1 MARCSRARCRVGV
14 GRFAPVPGSGGE
26 SGVYTVAHAP
36 YLHLDFLPVVGRWA
50 LDILI
55 RELCAVVGDKACL
68 HGESVD
74 WAPFATERR
83 GLFVGRPLAVV
94 APASTA
100 EVAEVVRLCAAA
112 QVAMV
117 PQGGNTGLCGGAVPD
132 ASGKQVVIALRRMQH
147 VRALDAANDTMTVE
161 AGCLLAKAKE
171 AAAGA
176 GRLLALDL
184 ASEGSCQLGGNVA
197 TNAGGNWVLRYGTM
211 ADQVLGIEAV
221 LPDGQIY
228 NGLRAVR
235 KDNTGYR
242 LDDLFVGSEGTL
254 GIVTACT
261 LRLQPL
267 PTTQC
272 TACVMVC
279 DLEAAVDL
287 LGLVRAA
294 LGDVVAAF
302 EVIDAHAADLVH
314 RHMGTAL
321 PFAPGFAWLVLL
333 EAWGHDAALEEGFA
347 LVLYQAMERG
357 LAQDAILAES
367 GPQRAALWAL
377 RENISE
383 AERRQGPSIKHDP
396 AVPRSVLPAFEQAVR
411 HAMEDF
417 LPGCALCVF
426 GHLGDGN
433 LHVNVFPPPGTEVT
447 PGLWVQV
454 NRIVYDLA
462 VEYGG
467 SFSAEHGV
475 GALRRDELR
484 RHKNPTALQLMR
496 QIKDMLDPRN
506 LMNPGKVL

>member
-1 MARCSRARCRVGV
+1 M
-14 GRFAPVPGSGGE
+14 E
-26 SGVYTVAHAP
+26 S
-36 YLHLDFLPVVGRWA
+36 
-50 LDILI
+50 LI
-55 RELCAVVGDKACL
+55 RELCAVVGHKACL
-68 HGESVD
+68 HGDGVD
-74 WAPFATERR
+74 WTPYATERR
-83 GLFVGRPLAVV
+83 SLFVGRPLAVV
-94 APASTA
+94 EPATTA
-100 EVAEVVRLCAAA
+100 QVAEVVRLCAESR
-112 QVAMV
+112 VAMV

-132 ASGKQVVIALRRMQH
+132 DSGAQVVVALRRMQH

-184 ASEGSCQLGGNVA
+184 ASEGSCQIGGNMA

-211 ADQVLGIEAV
+211 AAQVMGIEAV
-221 LPDGQIY
+221 LPDGRLY

-254 GIVTACT
+254 GIITAGT
-261 LRLQPL
+261 LRLYPL

-272 TACVMVC
+272 TACMVVR
-279 DLEAAVDL
+279 DLEAAVEL
-287 LGLVRAA
+287 LGFMRTA
-294 LGDVVAAF
+294 LGDVVVAF
-302 EVIDAHAADLVH
+302 EVMDAHATALVH

-347 LVLYQAMERG
+347 QVLYQTMERG
-357 LAQDAILAES
+357 LAQDVVLAES
-367 GPQRAALWAL
+367 GSQRAALWAL

-396 AVPRSVLPAFEQAVR
+396 AVPRSVLPAFERAVR
-411 HAMEDF
+411 QAMEEV
-417 LPGCALCVF
+417 LPGSALCVF

-433 LHVNVFPPPGTEVT
+433 LHINVFPPPGTET
-447 PGLWVQV
+447 TQGLWAQV

-462 VEYGG
+462 VEHGG
-467 SFSAEHGV
+467 SFSAEHGIGV
-475 GALRRDELR
+475 LR
-484 RHKNPTALQLMR
+484 RHELMRHKDPTALELMR
-496 QIKDMLDPRN
+496 QVKRMLDPHN